1 MGWLANIPASLLIF
15 LSAQGQKLKRRSS
28 DAGAF
33 LWAFRALKRTAKLKP
48 SLRDEEVSAFR
59 AKIRVMTRFQRT
71 AKLKPSLR
79 DEESAYFAQKFG
91 L

>member
-1 MGWLANIPASLLIF
+1 LIF
-15 LSAQGQKLKRRSS
+15 LTAQGQAQAQTSLR

-59 AKIRVMTRFQRT
+59 AKAWVMTSFEM
-71 AKLKPSLR
+71 P
-79 DEESAYFAQKFG
+79 G
-91 L
+91 